1 MPQYIIILFDILG
14 TVSFAISGALVA
26 IKARLDI
33 FGIIFIGAITATGGG
48 IIRDSLIGRIP
59 PAIFSK
65 FYIFL
70 IAALTAVTVFVVAE
84 IYRRKFYKLS
94 EKVEQVNNIFD
105 AIGLGAFSVM
115 GTEVAFAEDLSDN
128 IFLSVVLGMLTGVG
142 GGIIRDILTDQTPYV
157 FKKHIYAIAS
167 IIGSSLYYILRA
179 NFNGTVIASI
189 AALLCVVII
198 RMLATK
204 FRWSLPKIKL
214 DEENVNTPTH

>member
-1 MPQYIIILFDILG
+1 MPQTVTIIFDILG

-48 IIRDSLIGRIP
+48 MVRDVIIGKIP
-59 PAIFSK
+59 PAIFNK

-70 IAALTAVTVFVVAE
+70 IAAITSVTVFIVAE
-84 IYRRKFYKLS
+84 IYRRKFYRLS

-115 GTEVAFAEDLSDN
+115 GTEVAFTENLSDN
-128 IFLSVVLGMLTGVG
+128 MFLAIVLGMLTGVG
-142 GGIIRDILTDQTPYV
+142 GGIFRDILTDQTPYV

-167 IIGSSLYYILRA
+167 ILGSILYYVLRTL
-179 NFNGTVIASI
+179 FDETVISSI

-214 DEENVNTPTH
+214 DEESMNINQ

>member
-1 MPQYIIILFDILG
+1 MPQAVIIIFDILG

-26 IKARLDI
+26 IKAKLDI

-48 IIRDSLIGRIP
+48 IIRDILIGKIP
-59 PAIFSK
+59 PSIFDK

-70 IAALTAVTVFVVAE
+70 IAALAAVTVFVVAE
-84 IYRRKFYKLS
+84 IYRRRFYKLS

-115 GTEVAFAEDLSDN
+115 GTEVAFTENFSDN

-142 GGIIRDILTDQTPYV
+142 GGIFRDILTDQTPYV

-167 IIGSSLYYILRA
+167 ILGSILYYALRTV
-179 NFNGTVIASI
+179 FDETVISSI
-189 AALLCVVII
+189 VALLCVVII

-214 DEENVNTPTH
+214 DDEISTH

>member
-1 MPQYIIILFDILG
+1 MPQAVIILFDILG

-48 IIRDSLIGRIP
+48 IIRDLLIGKIP
-59 PAIFSK
+59 PSIFDK

-84 IYRRKFYKLS
+84 IYRRRFYKLS

-115 GTEVAFAEDLSDN
+115 GTEIAFTENLSDN

-142 GGIIRDILTDQTPYV
+142 GGIFRDILTDQTPYV

-167 IIGSSLYYILRA
+167 ILGSILYYVLRTV
-179 NFNGTVIASI
+179 FDETVISSI
-189 AALLCVVII
+189 VALLCVVII

-214 DEENVNTPTH
+214 EEENTEIENL

>member
-1 MPQYIIILFDILG
+1 MPQSVIILFDILG

-48 IIRDSLIGRIP
+48 IIRDLLIGKIP
-59 PAIFSK
+59 PSIFDK

-84 IYRRKFYKLS
+84 IYRRRFYKLS

-115 GTEVAFAEDLSDN
+115 GTEIAFTENLGDN

-142 GGIIRDILTDQTPYV
+142 GGIFRDILTDQTPYV

-167 IIGSSLYYILRA
+167 ILGSILYYVLRTV
-179 NFNGTVIASI
+179 FDETVISSI
-189 AALLCVVII
+189 VALLCVVII

-214 DEENVNTPTH
+214 DEENINVKNH

>member
-1 MPQYIIILFDILG
+1 MPQAVIIIFDILG

-26 IKARLDI
+26 IKAKLDI

-48 IIRDSLIGRIP
+48 IIRDILIGKIP
-59 PAIFSK
+59 PSIFDK

-70 IAALTAVTVFVVAE
+70 IAALAAVTVFVVAE
-84 IYRRKFYKLS
+84 IYRRRFYKLS

-115 GTEVAFAEDLSDN
+115 GTEVAFTENFSDN

-142 GGIIRDILTDQTPYV
+142 GGIFRDILTDQTPYV

-167 IIGSSLYYILRA
+167 ILGSILYYVLRTV
-179 NFNGTVIASI
+179 FDETVISSI
-189 AALLCVVII
+189 VALLCVVII

-204 FRWSLPKIKL
+204 FRWSLPKIRL
-214 DEENVNTPTH
+214 DEENVNITQ

>member
-1 MPQYIIILFDILG
+1 MPQTVTVIFDILG
-14 TVSFAISGALVA
+14 TVSFAVSGALVA
-26 IKARLDI
+26 IKAKLDI
-33 FGIIFIGAITATGGG
+33 FGIIFIAAITATGGG
-48 IIRDSLIGRIP
+48 IIRDIIIGKIP
-59 PAIFSK
+59 PTIFDR

-84 IYRRKFYKLS
+84 IYRRRFYKLS

-115 GTEVAFAEDLSDN
+115 GTEIVFSENLSDN
-128 IFLSVVLGMLTGVG
+128 MFLAIVLGMLTGVG
-142 GGIIRDILTDQTPYV
+142 GGIFRDILTDQTPYV

-167 IIGSSLYYILRA
+167 ITGSILYYILRTT
-179 NFNGTVIASI
+179 FNETVISSI
-189 AALLCVVII
+189 IALLCVVII

-214 DEENVNTPTH
+214 EEKQP

>member
-1 MPQYIIILFDILG
+1 MPQTVTIIFDILG

-48 IIRDSLIGRIP
+48 MVRDVIIGKIP
-59 PAIFSK
+59 PAIFNK

-70 IAALTAVTVFVVAE
+70 IAAITSVTVFIVAE
-84 IYRRKFYKLS
+84 IYRRKFYRLS

-115 GTEVAFAEDLSDN
+115 GTEVAFTENLSDN
-128 IFLSVVLGMLTGVG
+128 MFLAIVLGMLTGVG
-142 GGIIRDILTDQTPYV
+142 GGIFRDILTDQTPYV

-167 IIGSSLYYILRA
+167 IIGSMLYYILRS
-179 NFNGTVIASI
+179 NFSGTVIASI

-214 DEENVNTPTH
+214 DEESMNINQ